1 MIRSVE
7 ERLAALETRDVTYR
21 EDMAEVKKDVREIRD
36 AVLKVRGGWWVII
49 TVFSLGSAIGALA
62 TKIFALVTAIP
73 LPR

>member
-1 MIRSVE
+1 MTRSAE
-7 ERLAALETRDVTYR
+7 ERLAALEERSITFASDIAT
-21 EDMAEVKKDVREIRD
+21 VKHDVREIRD

-62 TKIFALVTAIP
+62 TKIFALVSAIP